1 MRNQNH
7 MLRIQNFNDKINPIH
22 KTEMY
27 MSSNKKDEKYKAKQ
41 NNKNNNF
48 EQILNEKLNKFN
60 FLKGNSHER

>member
-22 KTEMY
+22 KTEKY
-27 MSSNKKDEKYKAKQ
+27 MSNKKDEKYKAKQ

>member
-22 KTEMY
+22 KTEMH
-27 MSSNKKDEKYKAKQ
+27 MGNKKDEKYKAKQ

>member
-1 MRNQNH
+1 
-7 MLRIQNFNDKINPIH
+7 MLRIQNFNDKINPIY

-27 MSSNKKDEKYKAKQ
+27 MSNNKKDEKYKTKQ

-48 EQILNEKLNKFN
+48 EQILNEELNKFN

>member
-1 MRNQNH
+1 

-27 MSSNKKDEKYKAKQ
+27 MSNKKDEKYKSKQ

-60 FLKGNSHER
+60 FLKGNNHER